1 MGLNMMKT
9 YNSLIIFILFSL
21 FPFFS
26 HGEEF
31 FISSKNNLISELRPG
46 QKVTVGFMDITANK
60 DAKIIKIEAE
70 LIGRIEPHSMIMN
83 GEIMKMRKITPE
95 LFKNKKY
102 KFQPG
107 GNHLMLF
114 GVKRNLIAGGEINLL
129 FTFQLKNKKKL
140 TESIRFKIK

>member
-26 HGEEF
+26 HGE
-31 FISSKNNLISELRPG
+31 
-46 QKVTVGFMDITANK
+46 
-60 DAKIIKIEAE
+60 E

-114 GVKRNLIAGGEINLL
+114 GVKRKLIAGGEINLL